1 MRTKKIWLVFAS
13 VAAAATVAGCSGGT
27 SANVQPAA
35 AASTPTS
42 SISSAPPVVTTTTTT
57 PPPSTSSTT
66 PAPPSSSTTTTKK
79 TTTTPKKTTTPPPA
93 AQPPVPCAIT
103 DGACV
108 DISAKKAWLLSG
120 GKVVY
125 GPVPITTGRK
135 GYPTPTG
142 TFHVLYKEK
151 MHLSKEFD
159 NAPMPNSVFF
169 YPGDAFHTGSLS
181 APSHGCVHLSS
192 AASLKFFSTLSV
204 GDAVQVV
211 P

>member
-1 MRTKKIWLVFAS
+1 VRVKKIWVALTG
-13 VAAAATVAGCSGGT
+13 VAAAVALAGCSSGT
-27 SANVQPAA
+27 SNAGVQPLA

-42 SISSAPPVVTTTTTT
+42 SSSVAPTTTTS
-57 PPPSTSSTT
+57 P
-66 PAPPSSSTTTTKK
+66 STTTTAPSTSKTTTK
-79 TTTTPKKTTTPPPA
+79 PTTTTPKKTTTQPA
-93 AQPPVPCAIT
+93 ANPAVPCTIT

-135 GYPTPTG
+135 GYATPTG

-151 MHLSKEFD
+151 MHYSKEFD
-159 NAPMPNSVFF
+159 NAEMPNSVFF
-169 YPGDAFHTGSLS
+169 YPGDAFHQGSLS
-181 APSHGCVHLSS
+181 TPSHGCVHLSS

>member
-1 MRTKKIWLVFAS
+1 
-13 VAAAATVAGCSGGT
+13 
-27 SANVQPAA
+27 
-35 AASTPTS
+35 
-42 SISSAPPVVTTTTTT
+42 VTE
-57 PPPSTSSTT
+57 
-66 PAPPSSSTTTTKK
+66 
-79 TTTTPKKTTTPPPA
+79 
-93 AQPPVPCAIT
+93 
-103 DGACV
+103 GACV

-135 GYPTPTG
+135 GFPTPTG
-142 TFHVLYKEK
+142 LFHVLYKEK
-151 MHLSKEFD
+151 MHYSKEFD
-159 NAPMPNSVFF
+159 DAKMPNSVFF

-204 GDAVQVV
+204 GDPVQVV